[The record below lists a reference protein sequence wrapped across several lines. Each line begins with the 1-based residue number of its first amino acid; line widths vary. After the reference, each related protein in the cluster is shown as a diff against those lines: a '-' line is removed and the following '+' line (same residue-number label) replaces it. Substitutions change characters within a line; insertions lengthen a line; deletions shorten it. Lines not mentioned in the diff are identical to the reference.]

1 MPKSDS
7 RGILFEN
14 DLTININVA
23 YGELHRSFPTHWH
36 RFAEII
42 LPLSDDM
49 DVTVG
54 NETYSLSPSQF
65 ALIPPRE
72 LHSLL
77 FQPNKNLSQMVIQFS
92 SDAIPLIHDFA
103 ANRHVF
109 YLQKVINNDDFSA
122 FPETP
127 MDILHRIKDYYYSNI
142 SFKDLRISQELIG
155 LFIMLGNYNT
165 RLEAESTNKKNPQ
178 KTVLNDKF
186 IDIARYISDH
196 CTQDISLNEV
206 ASYARFSRYHF
217 SRIFK
222 EYFDVSFP
230 EYVAKQRIYYAIEL
244 LENLEL
250 SILDI
255 ALLSGFSSHAAFNR
269 TFKRLMHLTP
279 SKYQRLL
286 NAYDQ

>member
-1 MPKSDS
+1 MPKSDY
-7 RGILFEN
+7 RGFLFEK
-14 DLTININVA
+14 DLIINVA

-36 RFAEII
+36 RFTEII
-42 LPLSDDM
+42 LPLSDEM
-49 DVTVG
+49 DVTIG
-54 NETYSLSPSQF
+54 NKTYSLSPSQF

-77 FQPNKNLSQMVIQFS
+77 FHPNKNLSQMIIQFS

-109 YLQKVINNDDFSA
+109 YNKTVINNDDFADFS
-122 FPETP
+122 ETP
-127 MDILHRIKDYYYSNI
+127 IDILLRIKDYYCSNL

-165 RLEAESTNKKNPQ
+165 QLKAKSANKKNHQ
-178 KTVLNDKF
+178 KMVLNDKF
-186 IDIARYISDH
+186 IDIARYISEH
-196 CTQDISLNEV
+196 CTQDISLDDA
-206 ASYARFSRYHF
+206 ASYAGFSRYHF

-222 EYFDVSFP
+222 EYFDISFP
-230 EYVAKQRIYYAIEL
+230 EYVAKQRIGYAIEL
-244 LENLEL
+244 LENLDL

-269 TFKRLMHLTP
+269 TFKRLMHMTP
-279 SKYQRLL
+279 SKFQRLL